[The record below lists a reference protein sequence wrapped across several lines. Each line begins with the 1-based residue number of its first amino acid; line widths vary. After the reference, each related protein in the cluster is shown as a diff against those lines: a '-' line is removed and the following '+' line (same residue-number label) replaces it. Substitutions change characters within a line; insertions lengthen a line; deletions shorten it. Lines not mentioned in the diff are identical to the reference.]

1 MSNFNQ
7 KASYVQQK
15 GVSQSEG
22 LVPRGVE
29 GAFDGLCLL
38 LALTLGIGNQ
48 LELDVGV

>member
-1 MSNFNQ
+1 MSNFTQ
-7 KASYVQQK
+7 KESYVRQK